1 MFPEPHRYL
10 DKAFKS
16 NRRISCMLYLSEV
29 LLQHHDLQTFE
40 QLIEVVRQRAQT
52 EMFFKIDIKPS
63 YPDTP
68 GNWEDLLEGAFVGIH
83 SVTK

>member
-1 MFPEPHRYL
+1 
-10 DKAFKS
+10 
-16 NRRISCMLYLSEV
+16 MLYLSEV
-29 LLQHHDLQTFE
+29 LLQHHDIQTFE
-40 QLIEVVRQRAQT
+40 QLIEVVKQRAQT
-52 EMFFKIDIKPS
+52 EMFFKIDIKPT